1 MNTSCVTRTI
11 SIFLPLLSVLLV
23 STSVAADS
31 LPDPTSGEFCKTV
44 QRILANTEVEATVTV
59 FDNMP
64 DYRASK
70 PSPNPLMIYQVV
82 TYRGTMP
89 IEVSCKVKTADH
101 LRAEYGDDAAGEQ
114 LYCPEVTRR
123 IKAQAI
129 AELEIEDP
137 EAAARARTF
146 VVEET
151 EPYLMGSQYLA
162 DFELSFV
169 GDDGNIHLPAPGLQT
184 DWENWLIWVMPNRVR
199 GQTYC
204 HLPTVAYL
212 KGLATGAIEPGTV
225 ITTVDDAPTTPVA
238 N

>member
-1 MNTSCVTRTI
+1 MNNSSATRFVPILMLLGALLINTS
-11 SIFLPLLSVLLV
+11 
-23 STSVAADS
+23 AAAEA
-31 LPDPTSGEFCKTV
+31 LPDPTSDEFCKAV
-44 QRILANTEVEATVTV
+44 QRILADTEIEATNTI

-82 TYRGTMP
+82 TYDGAMP

-114 LYCPEVTRR
+114 VYCPEVTRR

-137 EAAARARTF
+137 EAAARARSF

-169 GDDGNIHLPAPGLQT
+169 GEDGNIHLPAPGLQT
-184 DWENWLIWVMPNRVR
+184 DWENWLIWIMPNRVR

-212 KGLATGAIEPGTV
+212 KGLANGAIEPGTI
-225 ITTVDDAPTTPVA
+225 ITTVDDAPTTPA
-238 N
+238 IN